1 MNFRKNDVIDYFE
14 DRRIWCG
21 LILDF
26 DDRRLRVLNE
36 QGKEAKL
43 SKTRVLN
50 AVYCSGVHEAGSRD
64 EQVAALRAISAHREE
79 IKNRIDLRELWE
91 VIGPEASEISLEDLR
106 DLVFGG
112 DQDPDSAPALLRA
125 IVEDR
130 IYFKIR
136 PDLVEVVSQEQV
148 RQAITQREKER
159 ERLHFIGH
167 AADFLRR
174 LKMEPNLSVDKAPKG
189 LLSMLEEAAQYGT
202 DWVTLKPVKEVFSNA
217 GLDSDLD
224 PFRVLVK
231 LGVWSE
237 DENIRLR
244 TEKIPVAFPPE
255 AEDEALRAAG
265 KPLPS
270 GLEDLTNLDMVAIDA
285 ASTHDVDDALS
296 ISIDGNDA
304 IVGIH
309 ITDVA
314 NFVEH
319 DSPLD
324 RVVRERATSIYLPD
338 MTIPMI
344 PPVLSEKAASLAV
357 GEIRPAVSMMVRIG
371 PDFRTREFY
380 IVPSMIRVSERLS
393 YEEADERI
401 LDQNSKEARMFAI
414 ASAFREDRVATGA
427 IIFRD
432 LELSVRVDK
441 DGRIDFSVRDRE
453 NRSQILVSEMMILA
467 NSLFAHFLTQHN
479 LPGIFRSQ
487 QPASEKIEL
496 GEQYDPVLS
505 YRSRKV
511 LAKGDMGPDPAPHST
526 LGLDCYTTATSPLRR
541 YQDLLVQRQIKSFLE
556 TGKALLDRPELE
568 GILLELSY
576 PLERASVLERER
588 TRYFLLKYLQAHRDE
603 NFEAVVLQRFP
614 RFHLVQI
621 VQFGLNAALMTPD
634 SLILNPYDKVLVR
647 IEKIRPREDKLSL
660 SLVRLL

>member
-1 MNFRKNDVIDYFE
+1 
-14 DRRIWCG
+14 
-21 LILDF
+21 
-26 DDRRLRVLNE
+26 
-36 QGKEAKL
+36 
-43 SKTRVLN
+43 
-50 AVYCSGVHEAGSRD
+50 
-64 EQVAALRAISAHREE
+64 
-79 IKNRIDLRELWE
+79 
-91 VIGPEASEISLEDLR
+91 
-106 DLVFGG
+106 
-112 DQDPDSAPALLRA
+112 
-125 IVEDR
+125 
-130 IYFKIR
+130 
-136 PDLVEVVSQEQV
+136 
-148 RQAITQREKER
+148 
-159 ERLHFIGH
+159 
-167 AADFLRR
+167 
-174 LKMEPNLSVDKAPKG
+174 
-189 LLSMLEEAAQYGT
+189 
-202 DWVTLKPVKEVFSNA
+202 
-217 GLDSDLD
+217 
-224 PFRVLVK
+224 
-231 LGVWSE
+231 
-237 DENIRLR
+237 
-244 TEKIPVAFPPE
+244 
-255 AEDEALRAAG
+255 
-265 KPLPS
+265 
-270 GLEDLTNLDMVAIDA
+270 
-285 ASTHDVDDALS
+285 
-296 ISIDGNDA
+296 
-304 IVGIH
+304 
-309 ITDVA
+309 
-314 NFVEH
+314 
-319 DSPLD
+319 
-324 RVVRERATSIYLPD
+324 
-338 MTIPMI
+338 
-344 PPVLSEKAASLAV
+344 
-357 GEIRPAVSMMVRIG
+357 
-371 PDFRTREFY
+371 
-380 IVPSMIRVSERLS
+380 
-393 YEEADERI
+393 
-401 LDQNSKEARMFAI
+401 
-414 ASAFREDRVATGA
+414 VATGA